1 MLAGMFLILEI
12 ADYTVETFENDNFII
27 FLNTS
32 SGATDSNR
40 ISLRMTPWI
49 FDLNNIIAFS
59 HIMNHIVYCYAILFI
74 DVILPMLE
82 ALVRGNIIGNA

>member
-1 MLAGMFLILEI
+1 MFLILEI

-32 SGATDSNR
+32 SEATDSNR

-49 FDLNNIIAFS
+49 FDLNNTIAFS
-59 HIMNHIVYCYAILFI
+59 HIMNHFLYC
-74 DVILPMLE
+74 
-82 ALVRGNIIGNA
+82 

>member
-1 MLAGMFLILEI
+1 MFLILEI

-40 ISLRMTPWI
+40 ISLRMMP
-49 FDLNNIIAFS
+49 
-59 HIMNHIVYCYAILFI
+59 
-74 DVILPMLE
+74 
-82 ALVRGNIIGNA
+82 